1 MKISLWAFFAAFT
14 LLIGCSK
21 NTPLDLKGLDTATFE
36 KDRGGCLNQRQNLI
50 EELKKREN
58 LLLGASQNQIAEAL
72 GRYDFQ
78 ILDERNQKVYV
89 YFLEKGPHCEF
100 IQNPSQAQTLAL
112 HFSAIS
118 LVKKVTYQR
127 GTP

>member
-1 MKISLWAFFAAFT
+1 MKISLWAFVATFILFV
-14 LLIGCSK
+14 GCSK
-21 NTPLDLKGLDTATFE
+21 NTPLDLQGFDTLTFE

-58 LLLGASQNQIAEAL
+58 LILGASQNQIAEAL
-72 GRYDFQ
+72 GRYDYQ
-78 ILDERNQKVYV
+78 ILDERNQKIYV

-112 HFSAIS
+112 HFNAIS

-127 GTP
+127 GNP